1 MLYSD
6 ILNGYELQIE
16 QGKWDVKGKGC
27 LQFFTLCNGL
37 HHSLAPEVV
46 HSSPPPSVCTAVW
59 IFTYFIH
66 LSSPKILFLFLLC
79 TLMLQNFQKIKNEN
93 DSSKKWDDDGTQVS
107 PMAQGMHGGSLDW
120 SLGVISC
127 KQWSWKMWPQ
137 GRTATAGGIAGWK
150 MCPSGAYETS
160 LLHIRH
166 LSPLSSGDPSKPC
179 HLTCGAA
186 EDGTN
191 GLVEGWGSR
200 ARSGMDGLIK
210 GRGIG
215 TGNGMDG
222 RIDGWGLVFLL
233 GT

>member
-37 HHSLAPEVV
+37 HHSLASEV

-166 LSPLSSGDPSKPC
+166 LSPLSSGDPSKPAKNRPFAIIAC
-179 HLTCGAA
+179 ITVIHISVIVINPSTK
-186 EDGTN
+186 
-191 GLVEGWGSR
+191 W
-200 ARSGMDGLIK
+200 
-210 GRGIG
+210 
-215 TGNGMDG
+215 
-222 RIDGWGLVFLL
+222 
-233 GT
+233 